1 MSTLYPDL
9 SLTNFPSSVD
19 QFMTFLNIVASDG
32 PLIAQYQQAM
42 KAGNTTLANQILT
55 QIPQGTQKI
64 ITATDLNT
72 LSQAML
78 AVERFY
84 LTDIEPYVQ
93 NLQQSWLT
101 TINQFSYKGVWQSGT
116 SYVTNNLVSY
126 TTSGLNLVY
135 IALSDVPVGTAPT
148 NQTYWRLL
156 TIQGQEGQSGEG
168 LSYRQEW
175 NNSSIYSVNDS
186 VTYDG
191 ALWMALQPSQNR
203 EPSSNPQYWK
213 MVMSLETTAY
223 PIQDTEPTNL
233 QVDGLWFNTSNNP
246 TKYYYLAS
254 LTNPATDDNI
264 QLGYQ
269 AYDSQ
274 GNPLVGTYS
283 GPPALSNPSTY
294 EGLTPTVNGSDLRLS
309 YTFNSAATVQNGSV
323 INFDSPLS
331 NFGNATAAQVQAG
344 ATFTSSNGIKL
355 TGIGQFLNKFSSGNS
370 ANLSNVVYYEITNA
384 SNVLSSNKEITITSL
399 DSLSSYSNILI
410 IMPLVSTKYPLPEAP
425 FASGALV
432 GFLNDTF
439 QWKNTSLTVIN
450 TTFYLNEQ
458 NILIMSNTAIF
469 DQAITNWGVVPVI
482 AIGF

>member
-1 MSTLYPDL
+1 MSALYPDL

-42 KAGNTTLANQILT
+42 EAGNTTLANQILT

-78 AVERFY
+78 SVERFY
-84 LTDIEPYVQ
+84 LTDIKPYVQ
-93 NLQQSWLT
+93 NLQQNWLSV
-101 TINQFSYKGVWQSGT
+101 INQFSYKGVWQSGS

-126 TTSGLNLVY
+126 TVSGLNLVY

-156 TIQGQEGQSGEG
+156 TIQGQTGASGTG

-175 NNSSIYSVNDS
+175 SNSVAYSTNDA

-191 ALWMALQPSQNR
+191 SLWMALQPSQNR

-213 MVMSLETTAY
+213 MVINLETTTY

-233 QVDGLWFNTSNNP
+233 QVEGLWFNTSNNP

-254 LTNPATDDNI
+254 LTSPATDANI
-264 QLGYQ
+264 QTGYQ

-274 GNPLVGTYS
+274 GNLLSGTYS
-283 GPPALSNPSTY
+283 GPPALPNPSTY
-294 EGLTPTVNGSDLRLS
+294 EGISPTVNGSDLRLS
-309 YTFNSAATVQNGSV
+309 YTFDSSATVQNGTV
-323 INFDSPLS
+323 VNFDSPLS
-331 NFGNATAAQVQAG
+331 NFGNATAADVVSG
-344 ATFTSSNGIKL
+344 KTFTSSSGIKINGVANL
-355 TGIGQFLNKFSSGNS
+355 IEVESGVCTYTSSNSNQLSNLPLNKSNYFIYLKNIDSDPNASSGSNYIVTFYFLEDGTSQILYNNNS
-370 ANLSNVVYYEITNA
+370 AAVVQILKNNNNSYATLNKNSGIINIINPQVGLYANGTTKDYY
-384 SNVLSSNKEITITSL
+384 
-399 DSLSSYSNILI
+399 Y
-410 IMPLVSTKYPLPEAP
+410 
-425 FASGALV
+425 
-432 GFLNDTF
+432 
-439 QWKNTSLTVIN
+439 
-450 TTFYLNEQ
+450 
-458 NILIMSNTAIF
+458 
-469 DQAITNWGVVPVI
+469 I
-482 AIGF
+482 AW